1 MKCDW
6 GLASVPRIP
15 LHKGLSLRQVL
26 EENDLLA
33 EFLKQHR
40 TDIGSKY
47 LPSSLAGGHQGLEPL
62 ANFLETEYFGTISIG
77 TPPQEFTVVFDTGSS
92 DFWVPSVFCNSHAC
106 KAHRRYDPYL
116 SSTFQDTR
124 KTLSIYY
131 SDGRMQGFLGYDTL
145 KISDLVATQQAFG
158 LSTQELGGIFTHA
171 TFDGVLGLA
180 YPSLSSSEATPVF
193 DHMMKEGLVS
203 QGLFSIYLSR
213 RSNESVITFGAIN
226 DSHYTSP
233 IHWMPVTQAMYWQ
246 IAVDEIT
253 VDGRVVACGGGCQ
266 AILDTG
272 TSLIAGPSP
281 DIVGIQY
288 LIGATKS
295 RNGLYQV
302 DCRKLQR
309 LPDVVFHIDGVK
321 YPLTAT
327 TYTNENGGI
336 CYSGF
341 EGDSGGQW
349 ILGVVFIREYYSI
362 FDRAHQRVGLAK
374 AV

>member
-1 MKCDW
+1 
-6 GLASVPRIP
+6 LVSVPRIP

-26 EENDLLA
+26 EKHDLLA
-33 EFLKQHR
+33 EFLKEHG
-40 TDIGSKY
+40 TDIGGKY
-47 LPSSLAGGHQGLEPL
+47 RPSSLAGGQVGSEPL

-106 KAHRRYDPYL
+106 
-116 SSTFQDTR
+116 SE
-124 KTLSIYY
+124 
-131 SDGRMQGFLGYDTL
+131 MQGFLGYDTL
-145 KISDLVATQQAFG
+145 KISDLVSTHQAFG

-193 DHMMKEGLVS
+193 DHMMKESLVA

-213 RSNESVITFGAIN
+213 RSNESLITFGAI
-226 DSHYTSP
+226 DEFHYTGP
-233 IHWMPVTQAMYWQ
+233 IHWVPVTQAMYWQ
-246 IAVDEIT
+246 IAVDKIT
-253 VDGRVVACGGGCQ
+253 VDGEVVACGGGCQ

-272 TSLIAGPSP
+272 TSLMAGPSP
-281 DIVGIQY
+281 DIAGIQY
-288 LIGATKS
+288 LIGATEG

-309 LPDVVFHIDGVK
+309 LPDVVFHISGVK

-327 TYTNENGGI
+327 AYTNKNGGI

-341 EGDSGGQW
+341 EGESGGQW